1 MIKYITIGNFPREY
15 ENLKKA
21 IWKVIKY
28 SVDILIAVR
37 N

>member
-15 ENLKKA
+15 NDLKNA

-28 SVDILIAVR
+28 SVDVLIAVK